1 MQKRCYGVKWNQ
13 PTARLFILHQSK
25 ACLDVVYSSVSQPP
39 GRGPVPG
46 TGINYTGPREV
57 LWWKYSEEKNIREC
71 VEKLRPRCWPE
82 ETTICYKISLV
93 Q

>member
-1 MQKRCYGVKWNQ
+1 M
-13 PTARLFILHQSK
+13 
-25 ACLDVVYSSVSQPP
+25 SSVSQLP
-39 GRGPVPG
+39 GRGPAPDP
-46 TGINYTGPREV
+46 GINYTGPREV
-57 LWWKYSEEKNIREC
+57 LLEFVILVFNQFSLINVLYWKYSEENDIREC